1 MGESMRQA
9 FEQLRQPL
17 RPLQPPPSQRV
28 APGTLADYING
39 YDKMLA
45 TWMPESRGRC
55 AEDASQ
61 LEAYWIGYYGL
72 KANHITLRRASAPP
86 RLGELPNGSLRLR
99 QPPTTKGG
107 KGLWV
112 TATRHAMALQQRS
125 CSWFQ
130 SLQSARAWLTDPQL
144 VQQQEI
150 APPCFNRQFWS
161 DLLRRVCKV
170 LMHMLDFCLQVCAS
184 MLRYIENFLA
194 LFKNSLTAPVALLV
208 AFFIFLNAFAIVY
221 TSGTNFALGIICPL
235 RLPLVHNRVCRGWD
249 LTQRN
254 KQTSVTSAEELNAP
268 ALNFFQHQNV
278 NLSYGLPH
286 LLSWWRSTVILLR
299 ARLPESTFSPTE
311 KAIFHDKFTAYIDE
325 CDHTIDWSQDF
336 HDHILQTFDYQ
347 ITGAKRMDEILNETG
362 LAIAKYNA
370 GPVNQLLA
378 TSMGVLN
385 SLYLVYLPKGID
397 SFKPRALQ
405 HHEQRV
411 MQMMDVYTT
420 MMTKRLLVDID
431 HSLGLQKS
439 LNYLTGV
446 SSAIVTLGSEITG
459 ADKELKRAHSTPWAQ
474 LVIALL
480 GPTMGYQD
488 LRERE
493 KWLEAMQPIF
503 DDSSMIAGDTAKQM
517 RRVYKACD
525 NVNHNIYAYQNTAS
539 RTGSDW
545 ITRQVQEIGRGTDVI
560 EEKMEGMKLSDTR
573 FIESLFNRI

>member
-1 MGESMRQA
+1 MQKVI
-9 FEQLRQPL
+9 EQLRQPL
-17 RPLQPPPSQRV
+17 RPLQPPLL
-28 APGTLADYING
+28 APGTLAEYING
-39 YDKMLA
+39 YDKMPT

-72 KANHITLRRASAPP
+72 KANNITLRRASAPP
-86 RLGELPNGSLRLR
+86 CLGELPDGSLRLR
-99 QPPTTKGG
+99 QPHAPKWGNR
-107 KGLWV
+107 LWV
-112 TATRHAMALQQRS
+112 TATRHAMALKQRS
-125 CSWFQ
+125 CLWFR
-130 SLQSARAWLTDPQL
+130 SLQSARAWLTDPQH

-150 APPCFNRQFWS
+150 APPSFNRQFWS
-161 DLLRRVCKV
+161 NLLLSVCKV

-184 MLRYIENFLA
+184 ILYYIEYFLT
-194 LFKNSLTAPVALLV
+194 LFKNPLTAPIALLL
-208 AFFIFLNAFAIVY
+208 AFFMFLNAFAIVY
-221 TSGTNFALGIICPL
+221 TYGTNLALGIVCPL
-235 RLPLVHNRVCRGWD
+235 RLPLVHYRVCRGWD
-249 LTQRN
+249 LTRRDRQN
-254 KQTSVTSAEELNAP
+254 MSVTSAEELNAP
-268 ALNFFQHQNV
+268 SLNFFQHQNA

-286 LLSWWRSTVILLR
+286 LLSRWRSTVVLLR
-299 ARLPESTFSPTE
+299 ARLPESTFSPVE

-325 CDHTIDWSQDF
+325 CDHAIDWSQDF
-336 HDHILQTFDYQ
+336 YDHILQTFDYQ
-347 ITGAKRMDEILNETG
+347 ITGAKRMDAALNETG
-362 LAIAKYNA
+362 LAIAKFNA
-370 GPVNQLLA
+370 GPQNQLLA

-397 SFKPRALQ
+397 AFKPRALQ
-405 HHEQRV
+405 DHEQLV

-420 MMTKRLLVDID
+420 TMTKRLLVDID

-439 LNYLTGV
+439 LNYLSSV

-459 ADKELKRAHSTPWAQ
+459 ADKDLKRAHSTPWSQ
-474 LVIALL
+474 LVITLL

-503 DDSSMIAGDTAKQM
+503 DDSSMITGDTAKQM

-545 ITRQVQEIGRGTDVI
+545 ITRQIQEIGRGTDVI
-560 EEKMEGMKLSDTR
+560 EEKMKGMKLSDTR
-573 FIESLFNRI
+573 FVKSLFNSIWH